1 MTRKLWVAGCSF
13 SDYLPENRT
22 VYGRELSELLG
33 WEYQHEGAGA
43 GSNWRI
49 WRRIGAA
56 VTRGNITDRDLV
68 IIQYTGLERREF
80 WSAHSKQSTG
90 VNTEKYPTG
99 GSILRYKA
107 WAWQWQ
113 DHPAENKFFRM
124 YEANHVNTV
133 YEREV
138 FDLQHLQ
145 FQLLLQHYGIAC
157 VFIDGRH
164 TSVRPLPLISP
175 FDQRVYMEPPQFR
188 ADDVMNYSHT
198 DNSHLCDLGHVEFA
212 KLLYEHVKI
221 HRLNE

>member
-1 MTRKLWVAGCSF
+1 MARQLWVAGCSF
-13 SDYLPENRT
+13 SDYLPENHT
-22 VYGRELSELLG
+22 VYGRELAGLLG

-49 WRRIGAA
+49 WRRIGSA
-56 VTRGNITDRDLV
+56 VVSGNITDRDLV

-80 WSAHSKQSTG
+80 WSAHRNDACINDYEQG
-90 VNTEKYPTG
+90 M
-99 GSILRYKA
+99 LRYKA

-113 DHPAENKFFRM
+113 GNPAENKFFRM

-133 YEREV
+133 YERNV

-164 TSVRPLPLISP
+164 TSVRPLPLIAP
-175 FDQRVYMEPPQFR
+175 FDQRVYMETPQFR
-188 ADDVMNYSHT
+188 EDPSMNYSHT

-221 HRLNE
+221 HQLNE